1 MDEPLHVTVDTH
13 PSPWKTA
20 ALLGAGV
27 ALVVALI
34 LGLRHLVADARPPA
48 RQVAR
53 IAILPDTP
61 PPPPPPKVEKKEEP
75 KPETRPQPQQEQ
87 TPKPVA
93 PPAPAPIKME
103 GAAGEGPSAF
113 SQGKVTSDYQGGA
126 PAIGGAGG
134 AAAIDRAGERLYAN
148 TVRQQLHDEIERQLG
163 ADSGELSTQLA
174 VWIAADGR
182 IERWELQGPKGG
194 REGDLDAAL
203 RRTADALRLPSPPAD
218 TRQPLR
224 FRLSLHAAG

>member
-1 MDEPLHVTVDTH
+1 VDEPLHVTVDTH
-13 PSPWKTA
+13 QSPWKTA
-20 ALLGAGV
+20 ALLAAGV
-27 ALVVALI
+27 ALVVAVI
-34 LGLRHLVADARPPA
+34 LGLRHLVANSKSPA

-75 KPETRPQPQQEQ
+75 KPETKPQPQQEQ
-87 TPKPVA
+87 SPKPVA
-93 PPAPAPIKME
+93 PPAPEPIKME

-113 SQGKVTSDYQGGA
+113 AAGKVTSDYQGGT
-126 PAIGGAGG
+126 PVVGSAGG
-134 AAAIDRAGERLYAN
+134 TAAIDRAGERLYAN

-182 IERWELQGPKGG
+182 IERWELQGPQGA
-194 REGDLDAAL
+194 RAGDLDAAL